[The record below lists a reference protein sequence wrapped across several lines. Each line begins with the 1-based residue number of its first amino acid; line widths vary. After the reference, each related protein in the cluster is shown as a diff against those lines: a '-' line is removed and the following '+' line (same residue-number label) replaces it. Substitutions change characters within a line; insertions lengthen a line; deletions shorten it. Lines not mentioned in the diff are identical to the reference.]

1 MNVVFPQVY
10 TQFSRSKRKEGCLN
24 ASPRTGSWQ
33 DEGGRSPHGAA
44 ACCCFRPRLFRL
56 QVNKNPLL
64 RLCTACSNWW
74 KFSQGG
80 RRLPLR
86 PFPHTADGLE
96 ERLLVWALRQSKQN
110 ILKHFI
116 FNRVS
121 GRYRL
126 KWTHA
131 VASCYYSWSL
141 FIDLGLV
148 NVTIVELILCM
159 VVVPRWFCWP
169 MWLPTEALPPSTLT
183 SMHWRWHQHT
193 TLLKDMFHLMWQ
205 EVHQD
210 EMEILGVPCAQF
222 FNVSTFCLAQS

>member
-1 MNVVFPQVY
+1 MKVGGALMGLLPAVASVLVYSDCRSTKTHFWDCAQQLMKVF
-10 TQFSRSKRKEGCLN
+10 
-24 ASPRTGSWQ
+24 
-33 DEGGRSPHGAA
+33 
-44 ACCCFRPRLFRL
+44 
-56 QVNKNPLL
+56 
-64 RLCTACSNWW
+64 
-74 KFSQGG
+74 QGG

-110 ILKHFI
+110 ISKHFI

-183 SMHWRWHQHT
+183 SMHWRWHQQSTHHHSFKIYLSFDVAGGT
-193 TLLKDMFHLMWQ
+193 PRWDGNPWSSLRPILQCEHL
-205 EVHQD
+205 
-210 EMEILGVPCAQF
+210 VPCSVL
-222 FNVSTFCLAQS
+222 NLILTFVI